1 MSGAYVDSSSLI
13 AIAFNE
19 PGGAD
24 VRDRLNGFSRLTS
37 SNLLEAELRVAHMR
51 DGRQV
56 NPALLA
62 NVDWI
67 LPARPLGPEFE
78 AVLSAGYLRGA
89 DLWHLA
95 CALYVTPDPGQ
106 LAFVTLDQRQREVAA
121 TLGFPT

>member
-19 PGGAD
+19 PGGSD

-51 DGRQV
+51 DGRQL
-56 NPALLA
+56 PRALLA
-62 NVDWI
+62 NIDWI

>member
-37 SNLLEAELRVAHMR
+37 SNLLEAELQVAHMR
-51 DGRQV
+51 DGQQV
-56 NPALLA
+56 PPALLA

>member
-37 SNLLEAELRVAHMR
+37 SNLLEAELQVAHMR
-51 DGRQV
+51 DGQQV
-56 NPALLA
+56 LPALLA

>member
-24 VRDRLNGFSRLTS
+24 VRDRLNGFARLTS

-56 NPALLA
+56 PPALLA

>member
-37 SNLLEAELRVAHMR
+37 SNLLEAELQVAHMK

-56 NPALLA
+56 PPALLA